1 MLRCLLARWREGEPP
16 DRATLG
22 RRGERAAARRLC
34 RAGYRVLGRNI
45 RIAGGEAD
53 IVCLAPD
60 RSTIVIVE
68 VKTRLRRG
76 RGGLSDIVPAEAA
89 VNADKRRRLA
99 AIARG
104 LARANGWSDRPVRI
118 DVVAIDWPWTDGE
131 GLGKPNLKHIVGVIG
146 P

>member
-1 MLRCLLARWREGEPP
+1 MLRRLLARWRDDEPP
-16 DRATLG
+16 DRAALG
-22 RRGERAAARRLC
+22 RRGERAAARRLR
-34 RAGYRVLGRNI
+34 RAGYRVLGRNV

-60 RSTIVIVE
+60 RSTIVVVE

-76 RGGLSDIVPAEAA
+76 RGGLSDTVPAEAA
-89 VNADKRRRLA
+89 VNADKRRRLG

-104 LARANGWSDRPVRI
+104 LARANGWSDRPARI

-131 GLGKPNLKHIVGVIG
+131 GLGRPRLRHYEGVTG
-146 P
+146 K